1 MRILFLYVDIN
12 EIEQSPKESFKV
24 NYYYYY
30 YYYSRSTSLFLE
42 K

>member
-1 MRILFLYVDIN
+1 MRILFLYVEDN

-24 NYYYYY
+24 YYYYY